1 MAAFLWSIDI
11 KRISPSICLHKILI
25 EDDAKPIVELQRRLN
40 PTILKREVL
49 KWLNASFIYAISDSS
64 WVSQVQVVPNTR
76 GMIVVQNEK
85 NELIST
91 HTITDWRVCID
102 YRKLN
107 KAIRKDH
114 FPLPFI
120 DKILDRLVGHSFYC
134 FLDGYSGYNQVVIA
148 LDNQEKITFTCLYG
162 TFAFRTILFGLC
174 NAPATFEHCMM
185 AIFSDLVKNVMKVF
199 MDDFSVFGHSFD
211 HFLHNFSMV
220 LENCK

>member
-1 MAAFLWSIDI
+1 M
-11 KRISPSICLHKILI
+11 HKILI

-64 WVSQVQVVPNTR
+64 WVSKVQVVPNTR

-107 KAIRKDH
+107 KATRKDH
-114 FPLPFI
+114 FHLPFI

-134 FLDGYSGYNQVVIA
+134 FLDGYSEYNQVVIA
-148 LDNQEKITFTCLYG
+148 PDNQEKITFTCLYG
-162 TFAFRTILFGLC
+162 TFSFRIILFGLC
-174 NAPATFEHCMM
+174 NAPATFERCMM
-185 AIFSDLVKNVMKVF
+185 AIFSDLIKNVMKVF

-211 HFLHNFSMV
+211 HCLNFSMV